1 MPKSLSDQIPSSI
14 TDNYIRNVFTD
25 RLHHDDTRKYVT
37 EIVTDYAKTVDF
49 MELVRRYAG
58 QEMDSRLF
66 HSAQYWVATI
76 VTAIITSGLGYL
88 IGRLF
93 K

>member
-1 MPKSLSDQIPSSI
+1 MTKALTDQIPSSI
-14 TDNYIRNVFTD
+14 TDNYIRDVFTD

-37 EIVTDYAKTVDF
+37 GVVNDYAKTVDF
-49 MELVRRYAG
+49 MELVRKYAG

-66 HSAQYWVATI
+66 HSTQYWVTTV
-76 VTAIITSGLGYL
+76 VTALITSGLGFL
-88 IGRLF
+88 LATIF